1 MIRNS
6 KGMTL
11 VELMVVVVIV
21 GIMSA
26 MAIPMIRNTRP
37 KLKAAAR
44 DIISDLQVARLNAMR
59 DGRLARWR
67 MTFDSDGKS
76 YTVSHLTSLG
86 KDNEIDSDDDVYTP
100 DKTVNLSVHSSN
112 VKFGSGYG
120 PIPDSDAD
128 ISNGVTFTGNYVTF
142 RSDGS
147 ANMGGTIYVMDI
159 KTNDTVATSVVFTTG
174 RIHTYANFGK
184 GWGG

>member
-44 DIISDLQVARLNAMR
+44 DIISDLQVTRLNAMR

-67 MTFDSDGKS
+67 LTFDSDGKS

-86 KDNEIDSDDDVYTP
+86 NDNKIDTDDDGYET
-100 DKTVNLSVHSSN
+100 DKTVNLGDRSPN
-112 VKFGSGYG
+112 IKFGSGYG

-128 ISNGVTFTGNYVTF
+128 TSDGVTFTGNKVTF

-159 KTNDTVATSVVFTTG
+159 KSKDTIATSVVFTTG